1 MLATGRGEVLTKL
14 EDMPE
19 TWLVLAKPRG
29 LEVSTAWVYKNFN
42 HGHVVH
48 APCIW
53 QLEAYL
59 REGGKA
65 IAPYMG
71 NVLETVTI
79 PAHPVIASIKASMLG
94 AGRLLFS
101 GMSGSGPTVF
111 GLTADKETAERVQQ
125 ALTDFDVE
133 TAITTTI
140 GRRN

>member
-1 MLATGRGEVLTKL
+1 M
-14 EDMPE
+14 
-19 TWLVLAKPRG
+19 
-29 LEVSTAWVYKNFN
+29 
-42 HGHVVH
+42 VH

-79 PAHPVIASIKASMLG
+79 PAHPVIASIKAAMLG
-94 AGRLLFS
+94 AGAYYSL
-101 GMSGSGPTVF
+101 MSGSGPTVF